1 MIFFVERDGNDGE
14 KSRYA
19 QPPDRKTR
27 DRTIL
32 TIEVVG
38 WDGPII
44 ETSAAVRTT
53 ERSNIHPDRESALS
67 ALRDRIRADRLSEQQ
82 Q

>member
-1 MIFFVERDGNDGE
+1 MGMTERNLGTP
-14 KSRYA
+14 SRRT
-19 QPPDRKTR
+19 DRPR

-32 TIEVVG
+32 TNEVVD

-44 ETSAAVRTT
+44 EISAAVRTA
-53 ERSNIHPDRESALS
+53 ERSNIHPDRESALR